1 MMQAAIQILLILMD
15 INLGISNPSVL
26 TKTKITLL
34 QKETTAVVTVD
45 QVIIL
50 NQV

>member
-45 QVIIL
+45 QAIIL
-50 NQV
+50 SQV